1 MSADRKDDMS
11 PIGTGPA
18 TVTSRSIAGE
28 AVESVV
34 VVVETVALVVLLA
47 AMVGVDVEAVVAA
60 VVAGRGKASVAVGRP
75 DLG

>member
-34 VVVETVALVVLLA
+34 VVEAVALVVLLT

>member
-1 MSADRKDDMS
+1 MSADWKDDMS

-34 VVVETVALVVLLA
+34 VVEAVALVVLLA

>member
-1 MSADRKDDMS
+1 MSADGKDDMS

-34 VVVETVALVVLLA
+34 MVEAVALVVLLA

>member
-34 VVVETVALVVLLA
+34 VVEAVALVVLLA